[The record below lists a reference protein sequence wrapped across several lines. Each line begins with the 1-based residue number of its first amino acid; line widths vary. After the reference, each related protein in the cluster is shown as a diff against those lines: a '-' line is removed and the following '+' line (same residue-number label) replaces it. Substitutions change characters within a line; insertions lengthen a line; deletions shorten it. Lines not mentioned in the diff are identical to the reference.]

1 MRAAFTIG
9 DTQIRAGQR
18 ALVDLPLP
26 RLNSHTALSMPVHVV
41 HGRRD
46 GPILFVSAAIHGD
59 EVNGVEI
66 IRQVLEKRVLS
77 RLRGTLVAIPVVN
90 VYGLIHQSRYLP
102 DRRDLNRS
110 FPGSEKGSL
119 TARVAHLFMT
129 EIVARCTHGID
140 LHTGAIHRSNL
151 PQIRA
156 DLDDPETDRL
166 ARSFGVPVLLNA
178 SLRDG
183 SLRQAAAEHGIP
195 TLLYEAGTA
204 LRYDLVPIRAGV
216 HGVLQVM
223 RALGMLA
230 QLKRR
235 RVAVDPFE
243 ARSSTWVR
251 APDSGMLRSCVRMG
265 ARVQRGE
272 VLGYVSD
279 PYSGHSDKV
288 TAPARG
294 VIIGCLES
302 PMAHEGEALFHIARF
317 KDDMDDVME
326 QVETFNQAHADDPY
340 D

>member
-1 MRAAFTIG
+1 MRAPFLING
-9 DTQIRAGQR
+9 VEVRAGQR
-18 ALVDLPLP
+18 ALIDLALP
-26 RLNSHTALSMPVHVV
+26 RLNSHTALAMPVQVL
-41 HGRRD
+41 HGRRE
-46 GPILFVSAAIHGD
+46 GPRLFVSAAIHGD

-66 IRQVLEKRVLS
+66 IRQILEMKALN
-77 RLRGTLVAIPVVN
+77 RLHGTLVAIPVVN
-90 VYGLIHQSRYLP
+90 VYGVIHQSRYLP

-110 FPGSEKGSL
+110 FPGSEAGSL

-156 DLDDPETDRL
+156 DLDDPETERL

-195 TLLYEAGTA
+195 MLLYEAGEA
-204 LRYDLVPIRAGV
+204 LRYDPVSIRAGV

-223 RALGMLA
+223 RELGMLPTP
-230 QLKRR
+230 RR
-235 RVAVDPFE
+235 RRHVVEPFE

-251 APDSGMLRSCVRMG
+251 APDSGMLRSRVRLG
-265 ARVQRGE
+265 AMVQKGE
-272 VLGYVSD
+272 VLGQVSD
-279 PYSGHSDKV
+279 PYSGSSASVLAH
-288 TAPARG
+288 ARG
-294 VIIGCLES
+294 VVIGRVES
-302 PMAHEGEALFHIARF
+302 PMVHEGEALFHIARF
-317 KDDMDDVME
+317 KDDVEVVME
-326 QVETFNQAHADDPY
+326 QVETFNLAHAGEFY